1 MSLAKAKPDTLAYG
15 TAGSSIHLAVEQFS
29 MIAGIHMNHIPY
41 KGSAPAINDL
51 VGGQIQVLFDPFSSV
66 YPQVSAGK
74 ARALAVTTERRSS
87 VAPEIPTVAESG
99 YPGFDVSSWQGIVV
113 PAGTSQEIVSR
124 LNRTLLKILGEPAV
138 KARFAQQGKEASPS
152 TPEAFGAYIA
162 SEIASWQKSRAMPAS
177 CRNRKAPPMTSFKW
191 TPSATLPKKPVSFA
205 GVGYDEMLRRA
216 RDLRPKFAERATAC
230 EQLRRL
236 PDETE
241 RDLHEAGIFRMVQP
255 ARVGGADLDVGILVD
270 VCAEIAQVCPST
282 SWNLGNLSSH
292 HWMLGYFTPE
302 AQDEIWSGSPDVL
315 IATSLAFPAG
325 RGRKVEGGYEV
336 SGRWPLSSG
345 VDNSDWNMLAFM
357 VRERDD
363 GPPVDQRFALV
374 HRSQYEIID
383 TWHAV
388 GPSGTGSKDVA
399 VKACCARLSHG
410 HRLGDERQAAS
421 GFGRETSPLF
431 RLPMLA
437 LGPYVLSGVMLGC
450 ARGAYETRSA
460 RRASATRRRPGMP
473 VGASQAVQIKVAEA
487 GARIDTADMIMRSV
501 CTHAMDVARSGTEPT
516 QADKLRY
523 RRDAFFSVRMCLEA
537 VDILMGVAGSAASI

>member
-1 MSLAKAKPDTLAYG
+1 
-15 TAGSSIHLAVEQFS
+15 
-29 MIAGIHMNHIPY
+29 
-41 KGSAPAINDL
+41 
-51 VGGQIQVLFDPFSSV
+51 
-66 YPQVSAGK
+66 
-74 ARALAVTTERRSS
+74 
-87 VAPEIPTVAESG
+87 
-99 YPGFDVSSWQGIVV
+99 
-113 PAGTSQEIVSR
+113 
-124 LNRTLLKILGEPAV
+124 
-138 KARFAQQGKEASPS
+138 
-152 TPEAFGAYIA
+152 
-162 SEIASWQKSRAMPAS
+162 
-177 CRNRKAPPMTSFKW
+177 MTKFNW

-205 GVGYDEMLRRA
+205 GVGYEEMLRRTRA
-216 RDLRPKFAERATAC
+216 LMPKFAERAAAC

-255 ARVGGADLDVGILVD
+255 ARVGGADLDIGILVD

-282 SWNLGNLSSH
+282 SWNVGNLSSH

-325 RGRKVEGGYEV
+325 RGRKVDGGYEV

-363 GPPVDQRFALV
+363 GPPVDQRFAMV

-388 GPSGTGSKDVA
+388 GLSGTGSKDVA
-399 VKACCARLSHG
+399 IKGLFVPDYRTITAWAMNGKPHPGSALNP
-410 HRLGDERQAAS
+410 
-421 GFGRETSPLF
+421 SPLF
-431 RLPMLA
+431 RLPLLA

-450 ARGAYETRSA
+450 ARGAYETTVGAA
-460 RRASATRRRPGMP
+460 RKRNATTTGLP
-473 VGASQAVQIKVAEA
+473 VGASQTVQIKVAEA
-487 GARIDTADMIMRSV
+487 GARIDAADMIMRGV
-501 CTHAMDVARSGTEPT
+501 CTHAMDVARSGVEPT
-516 QADKLRY
+516 QGDKLRY

-537 VDILMGVAGSAASI
+537 VDILMGVAGSSGLYLSGGMQRLFRDAHAANAHVMFSPDLQGAIFGQHALVMSGPPPLL